1 LGVFGGLALLLAAVG
16 LYGVMSF
23 AVSKRTRE
31 LGIRLALGAQR
42 GEILGLVLKEGM
54 MLVGIGIAVGLT
66 TAFLVTRLLASFLYG
81 ISAMDAFTFT
91 GIPLILT
98 MVALAACYMPARR
111 AMKVDPIL
119 ALRSE

>member
-1 LGVFGGLALLLAAVG
+1 MVKTIFQLALVG

-54 MLVGIGIAVGLT
+54 MLVGIGIALGLT
-66 TAFLVTRLLASFLYG
+66 TASLVTRLLASVLYG

>member
-1 LGVFGGLALLLAAVG
+1 MRRGWALLLAAVG

-42 GEILGLVLKEGM
+42 GEILRLVLKDGM
-54 MLVGIGIAVGLT
+54 IMVGIGIALGLA

-81 ISAMDAFTFT
+81 VSAMDALTFT

-98 MVALAACYMPARR
+98 IVALTACYMPARR